1 MCPFLFAPM
10 RERCLQL
17 VLIFLVASAGVSA
30 QAQESKLS
38 LTLDEVVK
46 KTLNNNPELQL
57 YATRLLGVAGLQE
70 SANLAPALEL
80 AVEIENVAGSGN
92 FSGVD
97 QAETTVALSSFIE
110 LGNKKRARVAV
121 TNAKHTQLKMQQQLE
136 ALALLAE
143 VTRRYITVL
152 AAQERLAIAD
162 ESSQIAENTLRS
174 IEQRSQA
181 GASMRTD
188 VLRAQAENVKALRK
202 REAIATQLTI
212 AKSQLALLWGQTA
225 IDFDGVTGDLF
236 DVGDLVDLDDF
247 QSVILNN
254 PIVQVYAT
262 ELGVRQAQLELSR
275 SQSSPDIQWQLGARQ
290 FQETSD
296 TALVLG
302 LNIPLFSGKR
312 SSGNVKAA
320 QADLLEVQQRRDIA
334 LLELQST
341 LFSLTQQQQQAIAQA
356 NELRDTVIP
365 LLEESVVEA
374 ADAYDRGR
382 YRYTDWINAQR
393 DLVHAQE
400 NLIASAKQALTLRAS
415 IEQYTAGPLSGL
427 TENNE

>member
-1 MCPFLFAPM
+1 M
-10 RERCLQL
+10 
-17 VLIFLVASAGVSA
+17 
-30 QAQESKLS
+30 
-38 LTLDEVVK
+38 
-46 KTLNNNPELQL
+46 
-57 YATRLLGVAGLQE
+57 
-70 SANLAPALEL
+70 
-80 AVEIENVAGSGN
+80 
-92 FSGVD
+92 
-97 QAETTVALSSFIE
+97 ALSSFIE

-254 PIVQVYAT
+254 PIVEVYAT

-393 DLVHAQE
+393 DLVDAQE

-415 IEQYTAGPLSGL
+415 IEQYTAAPLSDL